1 MVSAVGEALAGSE
14 LSLSC
19 WTLHHPGGFASTLLV
34 DTLLVGVP
42 SLALGETCLPSPLAP
57 FAS

>member
-19 WTLHHPGGFASTLLV
+19 WTFHHPGGFASTLLV
-34 DTLLVGVP
+34 GTLLVGVP
-42 SLALGETCLPSPLAP
+42 SLALGETCLPPPAP